1 MCEPVNKHNRT
12 AALSIRWGLFAFA
25 LLLVAGF
32 AFTYF
37 QQQRSIDAAQA
48 RIDEL
53 NATLDELQLTAA
65 AMQSD
70 LDFAQT
76 DAYIERMA
84 RKELGYVRQGE
95 IKFIAAEDEAAEEA
109 LTSQEDE
116 TEPTA
121 QLEETPQASAAPEE
135 TASPDET

>member
-37 QQQRSIDAAQA
+37 QQQRSIDEAQA

-95 IKFIAAEDEAAEEA
+95 DEAAEEA

-121 QLEETPQASAAPEE
+121 QPEE

>member
-1 MCEPVNKHNRT
+1 M
-12 AALSIRWGLFAFA
+12 
-25 LLLVAGF
+25 
-32 AFTYF
+32 
-37 QQQRSIDAAQA
+37 
-48 RIDEL
+48 
-53 NATLDELQLTAA
+53 QLTAA

-121 QLEETPQASAAPEE
+121 QSEE